1 MKMWGGGGK
10 EKKKRK
16 KKRNRARVGE
26 GMRYQNTAMYANN
39 QWSCTR
45 VWTARNQ
52 NICLDALV
60 ADLLVID
67 LNYLKALEFG
77 V

>member
-1 MKMWGGGGK
+1 
-10 EKKKRK
+10 
-16 KKRNRARVGE
+16 
-26 GMRYQNTAMYANN
+26 MRYQNTAMYANN